1 MLRVVR
7 TNQGVAIDPQQV
19 LPGRGAY
26 VHHDSECVE
35 LAVKRGGLARTL
47 RAQVPATLLTA
58 DEARTFTAA
67 GPRAANDRPETEGHR
82 K

>member
-7 TNQGVAIDPQQV
+7 TIQGVAVDPGQV

-26 VHHDSECVE
+26 VHHDAGCME

-47 RAQVPATLLTA
+47 RAHVPPTLLK
-58 DEARTFTAA
+58 
-67 GPRAANDRPETEGHR
+67 ETEGS
-82 K
+82 KG

>member
-7 TNQGVAIDPQQV
+7 TADGVKVDPRQT

-26 VHHDSECVE
+26 VHHDAGCME

-47 RAQVPATLLTA
+47 RAHVPTTLLTA
-58 DEARTFTAA
+58 VRQ
-67 GPRAANDRPETEGHR
+67 ETEGS
-82 K
+82 KGS